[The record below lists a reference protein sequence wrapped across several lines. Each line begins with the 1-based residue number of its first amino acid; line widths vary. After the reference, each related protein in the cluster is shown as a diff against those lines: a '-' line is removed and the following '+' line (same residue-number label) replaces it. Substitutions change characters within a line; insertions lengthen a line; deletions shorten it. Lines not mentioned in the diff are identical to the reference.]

1 MIAYQMRVNPSQI
14 RQRIRRL
21 EGSLGALLG
30 QLLDERGALRRG
42 SFVTLHRKCGKA
54 TCHCARGSGHPA
66 DYLSTRRE
74 GRTRLFYL
82 SREIRAQVA
91 EEAGRYRAFRQRRA
105 LLAKRMRSLLA
116 GLDELAEALENPEP
130 LGGQKKGKS
139 QGRWRSA
146 RSD

>member
-1 MIAYQMRVNPSQI
+1 MKTDPSQI

-21 EGSLGALLG
+21 EDSLGSLVA
-30 QLLDERGALRRG
+30 QLLAERGPLRRG

-54 TCHCARGSGHPA
+54 TCHCAHGPGHPA
-66 DYLSTRRE
+66 PYLSTRHE

-82 SREIRAQVA
+82 TREIRDQVA

-105 LLAKRMRSLLA
+105 VLAQRMRAILTSV
-116 GLDELAEALENPEP
+116 DELAQALENPEP
-130 LGGQKKGKS
+130 LVGKKGKAKGQS
-139 QGRWRSA
+139 RGRRRSA